1 MILMMKY
8 RIEKDKRL
16 VHDTLI
22 DQINNI
28 EGNQLN
34 EFTLDPNNIEERN
47 SQMLFDILDNY
58 QSDEDSDY
66 VSTIEKDEMVND
78 KKTNE
83 KIKITLDKIAT
94 ETAKLLELE
103 NEASINE
110 EKQETTQLLEP
121 ENEKL
126 IENKNLW

>member
-8 RIEKDKRL
+8 RIEKDKKL

-28 EGNQLN
+28 EGNPLN

-47 SQMLFDILDNY
+47 SQILFDILDNY

-103 NEASINE
+103 NETSINE

-126 IENKNLW
+126 IENIW